1 MRNIMAKSSL
11 EKQIEKASK
20 QQKLLADKKRKE
32 EQKQARETAR
42 EAQKV
47 ATRERASSIVN
58 NQSFADGFLIMDA
71 TAEEVLKCLLNCER
85 SNENRVSYSNDIF
98 PTYVQTSIDLEMEK
112 QLQYGMITGLR
123 PYGASGGWLNLLP
136 QALTYFEDKKNA
148 IERQKEKEKMSTGNI
163 NNYNN
168 YGNMVFGNVSDSTLS
183 VDNSIHQIEKDIEEH
198 GGADKEVLKEL
209 LDDVKELIE
218 NIESSRSIP
227 KQKKLHERLNEHI
240 VKHGWFYG
248 AVVQLLGTAVMNSLG
263 A

>member
-1 MRNIMAKSSL
+1 MAKSSL

-32 EQKQARETAR
+32 EQKQARENAR

-47 ATRERASSIVN
+47 ATRERAASIVN
-58 NQSFADGFLIMDA
+58 GQSFVDGFLIMDA
-71 TAEEVLKCLLNCER
+71 TAEEVLKCLLDCER
-85 SNENRVSYSNDIF
+85 SNGNRVSYNNDIF
-98 PTYVQTSIDLEMEK
+98 PVYVQASLDLEMEK
-112 QLQYGMITGLR
+112 QLQYGMITGLF

-148 IERQKEKEKMSTGNI
+148 IERQKEKEKMSSGNI

-168 YGNMVFGNVSDSTLS
+168 YGNMVFGNVSGSTLS
-183 VDNSIHQIEKDIEEH
+183 VDNSIHQIEQDIEEH

-209 LDDVKELIE
+209 LDDIKELIE
-218 NIESSRSIP
+218 NMESSRSIP
-227 KQKKLHERLNEHI
+227 KQKKLYERLNEHI